1 MTLRWKLLLPLLLA
15 AVVAVFVMQRFWLQP
30 ALAQIEASQML
41 AVQRHLDSV
50 ADGLVPIVMGA
61 QLDIV
66 HENLDSLLQKNP
78 DWLSITLIDSR
89 GRQLFPLKLAANE
102 AAARQHGDS
111 RSVVS
116 LLRYLGGDLAKLTA
130 VFDIAP
136 HMDAQRQVYRRI
148 SAILLAILLGLIL
161 VLWFVVEY
169 VVYRPLRH
177 VAAAATQLARHDYA
191 APLPTAGGDD
201 LGVLVRSFA
210 RMRTELQTQHVE
222 LTREI
227 EERRQAEARL
237 RKLSQAVEQSP
248 ESIVITNLLGE
259 IEYVNEAFLKTTG
272 YSRAEVIGRNPRML
286 SSGKTSPQTYTAMW
300 QALAQGET
308 WKGEF
313 LNKRKG
319 GGEYVEFALI
329 APLRQPDGAISHY
342 VAVKEDISEKK
353 QLGEE
358 LDRYRLHLEELV
370 VQRTKELSEA
380 RHQAEAANAAKSAF
394 LANMS
399 HEIRTPLNAIIGLTH
414 LLRRDGVTPGEA
426 ERLDKIDGA
435 GRHLLSIINDILD
448 LTKIESGRLQLE
460 STDFH
465 LAAIFD
471 NVVSI
476 IKESA
481 RDKGIQIEFDLD
493 AVPLWLRGDPTR
505 LRQALLNYAGNAVK
519 FTDKGTISLRA
530 RLLQDAADDVLVRFE
545 VADTGIGIAAGD
557 LDRLFLTFEQ
567 ADATTTRKYGGTGL
581 GLAITRRL
589 AQLMGGE
596 TGVDSRPGAGS
607 TFWFTA
613 RLQRGHGIMPAV
625 LPRAEADA
633 EIKLR
638 HEHAGAR
645 ILLVED
651 NAINREVALEQLHAV
666 SLAVDSAVNG
676 REALE
681 KVRSNAYDLVLMDI
695 QMPEMDGLEATRAIR
710 SLRGWETRPILAMTA
725 NAFNEDRRACQAAGM
740 DDFIAKPVDPELLYG
755 SLLKWLPARDASA
768 PAEPVPDPA
777 LAAAAQLARISD
789 SDADLARLAAVPGF
803 NLARGL
809 VALRG
814 KSAKYLDLLKRFV
827 ESHSD
832 DMTRLETSLAAQDS
846 ATARHLAH
854 TLKGTAAT
862 LGAERLSKLAQALEA
877 CLQSEAGDSQDD
889 EIHSC
894 TQAIRAEFAGLA
906 AVLSSPPTAPPA
918 APVVT
923 PQAAAAAQRVLQ
935 ELDALLAQG
944 EIAAL
949 DLFSQHAADL
959 RAVFGTPCDLLERQI
974 KQFDFELAR
983 STLQALPQR

>member
-15 AVVAVFVMQRFWLQP
+15 AGVAVFVMQRFWLQP
-30 ALAQIEASQML
+30 VLEQIEASQML

-89 GRQLFPLKLAANE
+89 GRQLYPLKLAPSE
-102 AAARQHGDS
+102 AAARQHGDA

-116 LLRYLGGDLAKLTA
+116 PLRYLGGDLARLTA

-136 HMDAQRQVYRRI
+136 HMDAQRQVYREI

-272 YSRAEVIGRNPRML
+272 YSRAEVIGHNPRML

-300 QALAQGET
+300 QALVQGET

-313 LNKRKG
+313 LNKRKD

-353 QLGEE
+353 QLSEE
-358 LDRYRLHLEELV
+358 LNRYRLHLEELV
-370 VQRTKELSEA
+370 VQRTTELSEA

-519 FTDKGTISLRA
+519 FTEKGSISLRV

-596 TGVDSRPGAGS
+596 VGVDSTPGVGS

-725 NAFNEDRRACQAAGM
+725 NAFNEDRRACQDAGM

-755 SLLKWLPARDASA
+755 LLLKWLPAQDASA
-768 PAEPVPDPA
+768 REAHVAEPAP
-777 LAAAAQLARISD
+777 AAARPARISD
-789 SDADLARLAAVPGF
+789 SDAELVRLATVPGL

-814 KSAKYLDLLKRFV
+814 KSAKYLDLLRRFV
-827 ESHSD
+827 ETHSD
-832 DMTRLETSLAAQDS
+832 DMTQLETSLAAQDS
-846 ATARHLAH
+846 ATAQRLAH

-862 LGAERLSKLAQALEA
+862 LGAEHLSKLAQALEA
-877 CLQSEAGDSQDD
+877 RLQGEADGSRDD
-889 EIHSC
+889 EIHSH

-906 AVLSSPPTAPPA
+906 DALSPHPSAQPE

-949 DLFSQHAADL
+949 DLFSQHAAEL
-959 RAVFGTPCDLLERQI
+959 RAAFGTSCDLLERQI

-983 STLQALPQR
+983 STLQTL